1 MKRMNEQPDLAAQI
15 LGWVSAVAPQL
26 YAPALSVAIAV
37 SRVIYGGGSHRQM
50 LLEGALCGFVTLS
63 LVPALQYI
71 GLPDNMATFAGGCVG
86 FLGVEKLREL
96 ADKFLSRKAEGQ

>member
-1 MKRMNEQPDLAAQI
+1 MKHMNEHTDSLAAL
-15 LGWVSAVAPQL
+15 LGWLHSVS
-26 YAPALSVAIAV
+26 PALAAVVLSVITAIL
-37 SRVIYGGGSHRQM
+37 RVIYGGGSHRQM
-50 LLEGALCGFVTLS
+50 LLEGSLCGLATLS

-96 ADKFLSRKAEGQ
+96 ADKFIERKVGQ